1 MLYQKNNKSMNLP
14 RDIKKLPYRDNV
26 SCVVYKN
33 NVFLL
38 LQRKGWPNNWWKF
51 PQGGIDMGEP
61 VEEAAIR
68 ELKEEVGSDNFKV
81 IGLSKNY
88 NVYDWNDESVRLAGY
103 RWRGQNQRYLLIE
116 YLGEEDEIS
125 LNPHEIEAYEWVKL
139 DDVWCKI
146 DHNDENFC
154 NYKETIK
161 KVLREFNFY

>member
-1 MLYQKNNKSMNLP
+1 MNLP
-14 RDIKKLPYRDNV
+14 KDIKKLPYRDNV

-38 LQRKGWPNNWWKF
+38 LQRKGWHSNWWKF
-51 PQGGIDMGEP
+51 PQGGIDTGEP
-61 VEEAAIR
+61 IEAAAVR

-88 NVYDWNDESVRLAGY
+88 NVYDWNDESVRLADY

-125 LNPHEIEAYEWVKL
+125 LNPQEIEACEWVKL